1 MRVRVTHLLDA
12 LRASFWFTPAVFAL
26 LAVAFA
32 VGVPILDYRYDPW
45 LKDNLEQYVMSPA
58 AAQDL
63 LSTIAG
69 AMVTISGVVFSLTL
83 LTLSVA
89 SAQMG
94 PRLLR
99 TFMRDRTTHV
109 ALGTF
114 VGVSIYSLVVLAS
127 VRGAEE
133 RGFAPQIAVLLSV
146 LFAVAA
152 LVVMIYFIHRVARL
166 IQVPYCIAEVAHELG
181 ASIDRLFPDRIG
193 SEDTREDDERQEQ
206 ESALGDDFHTVDAWG
221 EGYVQGVDVEAL
233 VAEAVKRD
241 AVFSLAYR
249 SGHFVTQKSLL
260 ARVWP
265 KSAFSAQLERTINDA
280 FILGNRPTPRQDVEC
295 AVNELVEVAVR
306 ALSPGVNDPFS
317 AINCVDRLAAA
328 LARLAERDIP
338 SPCLRDTGGH
348 VRVLRLIVSF
358 PEVLDAAMN
367 QIRQY
372 GCGSVPVVVRILE
385 GLAVIAA
392 HVRRERD
399 KEAVLRQATMTL
411 ELAEASGFHRQDIQD
426 VRLRFVRVKEFL
438 ASDSQEQP
446 EERESHIRQ

>member
-45 LKDNLEQYVMSPA
+45 LKDNLEQYVMSPSS
-58 AAQDL
+58 AQDL

-146 LFAVAA
+146 LFAVGA
-152 LVVMIYFIHRVARL
+152 LVVMIYFIHRVALL

-193 SEDTREDDERQEQ
+193 SEDTRGDERLEQ
-206 ESALGDDFHTVDAWG
+206 ETALGDDFHTVDAWG

-233 VAEAVKRD
+233 VAVAMKRD
-241 AVFSLAYR
+241 AVLSLAYR
-249 SGHFVTQKSLL
+249 TGHFVTQRSLL

-265 KSAFSAQLERTINDA
+265 KSAFSAQLERTVNDA

-306 ALSPGVNDPFS
+306 ALSPGINDPFS

-328 LARLAERDIP
+328 LARLAQRDVP
-338 SPCLRDTGGH
+338 STCLRDTGEH
-348 VRVLRLIVSF
+348 VRVLRLVVSF

-385 GLAVIAA
+385 GLAVVAA
-392 HVRRERD
+392 HVRREQD
-399 KEAVLRQATMTL
+399 KEAVLRQATMTF

-426 VRLRFVRVKEFL
+426 VRLRFVRVKKFL
-438 ASDSQEQP
+438 EADAQVQP